1 MHRNVLTQLSA
12 VTKAR
17 RPEQPDVRGCRRA
30 RAATSARRLVTT
42 RRRPIDTPC
51 LM

>member
-17 RPEQPDVRGCRRA
+17 LPEQPDVRGWRRA
-30 RAATSARRLVTT
+30 RAATSARRQSLAGQSIHRV
-42 RRRPIDTPC
+42 
-51 LM
+51 